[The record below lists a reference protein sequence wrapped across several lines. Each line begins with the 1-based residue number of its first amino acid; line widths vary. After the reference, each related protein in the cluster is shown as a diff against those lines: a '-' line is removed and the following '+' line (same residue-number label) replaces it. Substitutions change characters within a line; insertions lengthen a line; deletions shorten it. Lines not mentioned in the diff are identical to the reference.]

1 MPVAL
6 FPKEKKKRELFSET
20 SGRILLL
27 ALFFIHLYSQ
37 NVNHSDAHEYDRA
50 LGDASCRGSCS
61 YPVSHDLYPVPNPSV
76 IPLLYA
82 QVELNGEDI
91 VFKLDEHLTS
101 VSAITDG
108 FETFDA
114 ELSEVRAAT
123 LDLLVSFAF
132 KCLRAILFRSS
143 LF

>member
-1 MPVAL
+1 MNTIA
-6 FPKEKKKRELFSET
+6 
-20 SGRILLL
+20 
-27 ALFFIHLYSQ
+27 HLEMQ
-37 NVNHSDAHEYDRA
+37 VVVEAVHIRF
-50 LGDASCRGSCS
+50 LTTCTP
-61 YPVSHDLYPVPNPSV
+61 YPTPPSF
-76 IPLLYA
+76 LSLCA